1 MDFLSQNL
9 NQYKMNR
16 IIIKGENH
24 RYLSEIKAFSDCL
37 PKGIINKKLTDVGG
51 TYAAVNCK
59 HNYIIVVPFR
69 DLATSIQLDEN
80 NTYEVFKL
88 YGGILKKQFTE
99 YMEKYDV
106 KKIAVTYDSFEKLID
121 WLEREGEN
129 LNDYKVLVDEYH
141 LILEDMDFRDEAINK
156 LLNNITRFNHY
167 SFLSATPINSDF
179 EFDFFKELPHY
190 EVDWGKTS
198 TIEPL
203 RIKTPNVY
211 KGTVS
216 LIQEFQEGLMLDDIN
231 GNLKQVEEL
240 HIFMNSVKGIAQ
252 VCSTANIDPE
262 DVRIICADNIR
273 NGIILNKYKINSI
286 SDSNKAINFYTK
298 KGFQGCNVFSNNALV
313 VVVSDSKLAHT
324 LIDIETTLTQIVG
337 RIRLNDNYRNIF
349 RHKIYH
355 IYSTNKNIMSDE
367 EFEEDMKNKREESLF
382 IFKDLMSKD
391 EEVRRVYLSRM
402 NFEADFISKKG
413 NEVYL
418 NERKE
423 QLFRYKF
430 ELRKVYKNGATIRDA
445 YLGNK
450 KFDNSLQRYSK
461 FDDVLLSKIV
471 NIKFEDIYKLFLES
485 NEDEREPFS
494 LEYPEFFEY
503 EKYIKETEMSTLRW
517 NKKKIDNLLTEK
529 KLLNVAHKRVYKLL
543 DNGFSSSADLKDLYG
558 KVFKDLGITLTA
570 KGTLVVDN
578 PFISVEV
585 TRKNIDGKYLRG
597 YEINKLIYNLNI

>member
-1 MDFLSQNL
+1 
-9 NQYKMNR
+9 MNR

-24 RYLSEIKAFSDCL
+24 RYLSEIEAFSDCL

-51 TYAAVNCK
+51 TYAAINCK
-59 HNYIIVVPFR
+59 HNYIVVVPFR

-80 NTYEVFKL
+80 NLYEVFKL
-88 YGGILKKQFTE
+88 YGGILKKEFTE
-99 YMEKYDV
+99 YMEKYDT
-106 KKIAVTYDSFEKLID
+106 KKIVVTYDSFEKLIS
-121 WLEREGEN
+121 WLECEGED
-129 LNDYKVLVDEYH
+129 LNDYKILVDEYH

-156 LLNNITRFNHY
+156 LLNNVTRFNHY

-179 EFDFFKELPHY
+179 EFDFFKNLPHY

-203 RIKTPNVY
+203 KIKTPNVY

-216 LIQEFQEGLMLDDIN
+216 LIQEFQEGLMLDDID
-231 GNLKQVEEL
+231 GNVKRVEEL

-273 NGIILNKYKINSI
+273 NGIILDKYKINSI
-286 SDSNKAINFYTK
+286 SDSNKSVNFYTK

-337 RIRLNDNYRNIF
+337 RLRLNDTYKNIF

-355 IYSTNKNIMSDE
+355 IYSTNKNIMTDE
-367 EFEEDMKNKREESLF
+367 EFEEDMQNKRDESLF

-391 EEVRRVYLSRM
+391 EEVRKVYLSRM

-413 NEVYL
+413 NDIYL

-445 YLGNK
+445 YLGNM
-450 KFDNSLQRYSK
+450 KFDNSIQRYSS
-461 FDDVLLSKIV
+461 FDNVVLSKIV
-471 NIKFEDIYKLFLES
+471 NVRFEDIYKMFLES
-485 NEDEREPFS
+485 NEDEREPFA
-494 LEYPEFFEY
+494 LEYPMFFEY
-503 EKYIKETEMSTLRW
+503 EKHIKTTEMNTLKW
-517 NKKKIDNLLTEK
+517 NRNKIDSLLAEK
-529 KLLNVAHKRVYKLL
+529 KLLNIAHKRVYKLL
-543 DNGFSSSADLKDLYG
+543 DNGFISSADLKEIYSNVFEDL
-558 KVFKDLGITLTA
+558 KISIKA
-570 KGTLVVDN
+570 KGTLALDN
-578 PFISVEV
+578 PFISVEEA
-585 TRKNIDGKYLRG
+585 RKNIDGKYLRG
-597 YEINKLIYNLNI
+597 YEISKLIYNINQ